1 MHERMTELTTASR
14 EYAKFERVLNG
25 EATAPE
31 DIPRSAWQHL
41 VGNEFDPGQFIK
53 ATIDFQKKWN
63 WDWVKLHPRATYLA
77 EVWGAEF
84 DPNDY
89 LDKLPRYIKPVITTV
104 DDLAKIE
111 PLDPKQSPVLQ
122 ELVSDAAT
130 IRKEFPDRPVI
141 QTVFSPL
148 SILLWLTG
156 LPRFPHGSNAYG
168 AAPIITSQ
176 QLITENPALTKKALS
191 AIAQTLNAYTEWL
204 LEPISRHGAGIDGI
218 FYATTGTA
226 SVEYYSQA
234 QFDEFSKPYDF
245 EALKGAA
252 KGITILH
259 TCGASSHPEWFTDW
273 PIDILQ
279 WDQYLPGNP
288 ALNTNFGYTALGGV
302 NRSLFTEGTDP
313 QQIVEQIRSTFNE
326 FGDRP
331 FLLSPSC
338 SLPLSDND
346 SLVQLLK
353 TDKF

>member
-1 MHERMTELTTASR
+1 MATASS

-53 ATIDFQKKWN
+53 ATIDFQRKWD

-77 EVWGAEF
+77 EVWGAQF
-84 DPNDY
+84 DPDDY
-89 LDKLPRYIKPVITTV
+89 LDKLPRYVEPVIKTT
-104 DDLAKIE
+104 DDLAKIQ
-111 PLDPKQSPVLQ
+111 PLDPKDSPVLK

-130 IRKEFPDRPVI
+130 VRKEFADRPVI
-141 QTVFSPL
+141 QTLFSPL

-168 AAPIITSQ
+168 ANPVITSQ
-176 QLITENPALTKKALS
+176 QLITENPELAKQALS
-191 AIAQTLNAYTEWL
+191 AIAQTLSAYTQWL
-204 LEPISRHGAGIDGI
+204 LEPTQQGGAGIDGV

-226 SVEYYSQA
+226 SEEYYSKA
-234 QFDEFSKPYDF
+234 QFDEFSKPYDL
-245 EALKGAA
+245 EALKGAEH
-252 KGITILH
+252 GVTILH
-259 TCGASSHPEWFTDW
+259 TCGAASHPEWFADW

-288 ALNTNFGYTALGGV
+288 PLSADFGHTALGGV
-302 NRSLFTEGTDP
+302 NRSLFTKGTDP
-313 QQIVEQIRSTFNE
+313 QQVIDQIRATFEE

-346 SLVQLLK
+346 DLVKLLK
-353 TDKF
+353 SNKF